1 MTVTATL
8 TTKAPRAS
16 VTLSKEQT
24 KALDVLEDDQT
35 KRLVFGGQAGGGKSF
50 LICLWQITQ
59 RITYPGTR
67 GYIGREVLKTLKNS
81 ILVTFFDVV
90 KLLNVP
96 IRYNDNKG
104 YIDFNNGSRIVLLDL
119 FNYPSDPN
127 WDALGST
134 EYTDGAIEEGV
145 QVSQKAADLLISRT
159 RYKHTDYNLTP
170 KQLITCNPGPG
181 WVRETI
187 VIPQLETTPPAGS
200 CFISASLDSNPN
212 KAFVDAYKATL
223 EGLTDQYDKARLLY
237 GDWYAAPK
245 TGGEFY
251 KDFTVDAN
259 TKAVYYD
266 PDAPLHISFDFN
278 VNPYMTATIHQLTGG
293 RSWQIDE
300 ITLKTPRNTTRHIC
314 QEIKTR
320 YANHSAGVFIY
331 GDPSGKAQDTRSE
344 KGHNDYSVIMG
355 ELADYQPTQRVSSKA
370 PSVVMR
376 GRFINSVFAGRIEG
390 LEIVIGDQCKETIA
404 DYTQVKEAADG
415 TKVKAKAKDPK
426 TGVTYEK
433 YGHTSDANDYYIIS
447 IFAAEYRDYI
457 TGPRVPVYSMAPTIK
472 RQKF

>member
-1 MTVTATL
+1 MTTTDAVTNPT
-8 TTKAPRAS
+8 
-16 VTLSKEQT
+16 VILSKEQT
-24 KALDVLEDDQT
+24 KALDVLEDAST
-35 KRLVFGGQAGGGKSF
+35 RRLVFGGQAGGGKSF

-59 RITYPGTR
+59 RLKYPGTR

-104 YIDFNNGSRIVLLDL
+104 HIDFSNGSRIVLLDL

-159 RYKHTDYNLTP
+159 RYKHIEFDLTP

-181 WVRETI
+181 WVRESI
-187 VIPQLETTPPAGS
+187 VIPQLEGTIPPGS

-212 KAFVDAYKATL
+212 KAFADAYKATL
-223 EGLTDQYDKARLLY
+223 EALTDPYDKARLLF
-237 GDWYAAPK
+237 GDWYAVAR

-251 KDFTVDAN
+251 KDFEPTIN
-259 TKAVYYD
+259 TAAVYYD
-266 PDAPLHISFDFN
+266 PDQPLHISFDFN
-278 VNPYMTATIHQLTGG
+278 VNPYITATIHQLAGG
-293 RSWQIDE
+293 QSWQIEE

-314 QEIKTR
+314 QEIKAR
-320 YANHSAGVFIY
+320 YPNHGAGMFVY
-331 GDPSGKAQDTRSE
+331 GDPSGKAQDTRSV
-344 KGHNDYSVIMG
+344 KGHNDYSVIMA
-355 ELADYQPTQRVSSKA
+355 ELEPYKPTQRVSSKA

-376 GRFINSVFAGRIEG
+376 GRFINSVFAGRLEG
-390 LEIVIGDQCKETIA
+390 LEIIIDPGCTETIA

-426 TGVTYEK
+426 TGVSYEK
-433 YGHTSDANDYYIIS
+433 YGHTSDANDYYFIT

-457 TGPRVPVYSMAPTIK
+457 NGPRIPIYSMAPLIK
-472 RQKF
+472 KQKF